1 MIAPDTRQIDIAL
14 SRAAAVGE
22 AVSFHAGV
30 IGQIVPVLLSSVRDH
45 DLTEQQTATL
55 QRAIHTGQDWVAQV
69 CDCLAQDF
77 LPLASGFHRQFLRQV
92 DAIRTLRAEIA
103 RASTGATQQHR
114 QRAINLFEGLSN
126 LVGDMENRMRR
137 GNRKMIRL
145 IAAAALDRAALDALP
160 CDQSGPTLTLDDCVI
175 RRIGFCKV
183 PIALRP
189 EVEQAL
195 DLTSASKVYAL
206 ARSVSV
212 SAGLGAEKT
221 VAEMGQLP
229 GIWGYSTGLLRALLE
244 DLTDGP
250 TRDIGRIIDLAQLD
264 EACAAWAA
272 MVAALEDRCQKQTRD
287 IIPGPASMRLAAL
300 NGRPLP

>member
-1 MIAPDTRQIDIAL
+1 MIAPDTRQVDIAL

-30 IGQIVPVLLSSVRDH
+30 IGHIVPVLLSSVRDH
-45 DLTEQQTATL
+45 DLTEQQSTTL

-77 LPLASGFHRQFLRQV
+77 PPLVSGFHRQFLRQV
-92 DAIRTLRAEIA
+92 DAIHTLRADIA
-103 RASTGATQQHR
+103 KASAGATQHHR
-114 QRAINLFEGLSN
+114 RRAINLFEGLSS
-126 LVGDMENRMRR
+126 LVADMENRMRR

-145 IAAAALDRAALDALP
+145 IAAAALDRAALESLP
-160 CDQSGPTLTLDDCVI
+160 CDQSGPALTLDDCVI
-175 RRIGFCKV
+175 RQIGFCKV

-206 ARSVSV
+206 ALSVAA

-229 GIWGYSTGLLRALLE
+229 GIWGYATGLLRAHLE
-244 DLTDGP
+244 DLTEGP
-250 TRDIGRIIDLAQLD
+250 TRDVGRIIDLAQLD

-272 MVAALEDRCQKQTRD
+272 MVAAIEDRCQQQPSD
-287 IIPGPASMRLAAL
+287 DHPAPGSLRLVAL